1 MKHKRK
7 TKQKQTCKF
16 DVSVASVLLILLLYT
31 RVATVY
37 LLNFVFFVNKIHKVW
52 SIVTTMFWSKN
63 NTM

>member
-37 LLNFVFFVNKIHKVW
+37 LLNFVFFVNKIHKV
-52 SIVTTMFWSKN
+52 
-63 NTM
+63 